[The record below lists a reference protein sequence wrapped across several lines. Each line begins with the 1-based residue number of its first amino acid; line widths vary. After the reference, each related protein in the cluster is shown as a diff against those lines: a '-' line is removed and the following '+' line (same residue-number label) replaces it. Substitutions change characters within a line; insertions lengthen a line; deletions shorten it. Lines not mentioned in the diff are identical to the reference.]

1 MVYKGNG
8 GVPAEFGFQFLASRR
23 ECAVPSGMTELVRRR
38 SGLAR
43 IRRSCDVKHIPDNAS
58 KLKAAWSRRTTSP
71 IDHRPPLA
79 TVNLTLIMDIKKTDP
94 RKGRPWK
101 CGARLD

>member
-1 MVYKGNG
+1 MGSLERDQLS
-8 GVPAEFGFQFLASRR
+8 EF
-23 ECAVPSGMTELVRRR
+23 AVKAVSDPGE
-38 SGLAR
+38 
-43 IRRSCDVKHIPDNAS
+43 P
-58 KLKAAWSRRTTSP
+58 LKAAWSRRTTSP